1 MSDFNESRFAAG
13 AFFVIGGV
21 VATAM
26 SYVRTPAD
34 IADECRLIQHE
45 IMQSNLAYDRARIA
59 RRAAE
64 AEIDDIDA
72 SAALRRAASAA
83 GVFKH

>member
-1 MSDFNESRFAAG
+1 MSDFNETRFAAG
-13 AFFVIGGV
+13 AFLVGLGIVGA
-21 VATAM
+21 VAASM
-26 SYVRTPAD
+26 RAPGAIVDEQRMIEHD
-34 IADECRLIQHE
+34 IMRSHIAR
-45 IMQSNLAYDRARIA
+45 ARARIA

-64 AEIDDIDA
+64 AALDDLDA

>member
-1 MSDFNESRFAAG
+1 MNDFNESRFAA
-13 AFFVIGGV
+13 ASFFVIGGV

-45 IMQSNLAYDRARIA
+45 IMQSNLARGRARISY
-59 RRAAE
+59 RAGE
-64 AEIDDIDA
+64 AEIEDIDA
-72 SAALRRAASAA
+72 SAALRRAAQSAR
-83 GVFKH
+83 VS